1 VHEVLAEVSLKQLV
15 TVDVA
20 QAVAVVVV
28 TPAVDAHEAQTVVEP
43 LTTLHAAQP
52 VTALPPTDVRHKAQV
67 EDEAAA

>member
-52 VTALPPTDVRHKAQV
+52 VSTTSD
-67 EDEAAA
+67 